1 MKKPRIPTEAGL
13 LKSAVHYLERFAASQ
28 AMLRRVLMRRVD
40 RAVRAELIEREP
52 GAEIVEKVVAK
63 VIAAGLINDQT
74 YADSRA
80 RTLLRRGRAPRAIAQ
95 DLRARGLGD
104 QEITAGVA
112 ALTEEG
118 DGDLELRAALRHA
131 ERRRLGP
138 FGTIPEDPEAAK
150 AKRHKDLGNF
160 ARAGFSSAVA
170 QQILAAPSR
179 DAAIDLLT
187 NQG

>member
-1 MKKPRIPTEAGL
+1 MKKPRIPTETGL

-95 DLRARGLGD
+95 DLRARGLD
-104 QEITAGVA
+104 DAHVSAGID

-138 FGTIPEDPEAAK
+138 FGTIPENSEAAK

-170 QQILAAPSR
+170 QRILGAHDR
-179 DAAIDLLT
+179 DAAIDLLKGG
-187 NQG
+187 N